1 MSDQIEKAIDH
12 AVASAANLFDAYTD
26 EIADAWAGSVDDDGL
41 GRRKAKVAIVVS
53 FSERK
58 PGVIAV
64 KTRLRVGQNPVGE
77 ETEYEVQEEL
87 FKKPT
92 AGEGAEAGA
101 EG

>member
-1 MSDQIEKAIDH
+1 
-12 AVASAANLFDAYTD
+12 
-26 EIADAWAGSVDDDGL
+26 
-41 GRRKAKVAIVVS
+41 VAIVVS